1 MSGKRVSI
9 GLKPGVQKRA
19 DEWVSDASAPESV
32 ASEEGARTVIT
43 KRLTIDIS
51 EDLHRALKVKAA
63 TEGVKMADLV
73 RAWITERCAS

>member
-19 DEWVSDASAPESV
+19 DEWVSDATAPEP
-32 ASEEGARTVIT
+32 SEEGARTVVT
-43 KRLTIDIS
+43 KRLTIDVS

-63 TEGVKMADLV
+63 TEGVRMADLV
-73 RAWITERCAS
+73 REWITERCAS